1 MRKKIRAKCLKN
13 LTSDR
18 GEQALTG
25 IRERMPGYSLSPV
38 NLQACMELNMSSYF
52 VPFKACGQSEVGVPI

>member
-1 MRKKIRAKCLKN
+1 LKN